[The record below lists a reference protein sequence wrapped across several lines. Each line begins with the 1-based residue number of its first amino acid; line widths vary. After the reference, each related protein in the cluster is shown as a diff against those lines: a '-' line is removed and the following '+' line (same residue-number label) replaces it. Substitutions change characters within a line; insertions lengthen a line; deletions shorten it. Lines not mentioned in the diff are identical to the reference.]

1 MTQSPSDSHGATV
14 GSRALADFTS
24 AIFRAAGMPA
34 AYADSEADML
44 VWANVRGIDSHGVL
58 RIPWYIQQIDDGDMV
73 PDAVPEIV
81 RQTAATAL
89 IDAHRAPGPVATM
102 AGVEHAVAKARTCGA
117 AWVVIRSCT
126 HNGALAYYTDR
137 IAREGLI
144 GMTTVCSPPNMAP
157 YGAKAAGLHNSPI
170 SIGIPAR
177 RHPPIVLDMATSVA
191 AGGKIYFAA
200 DQGIPI
206 PKGWALDKDGNDTTD
221 PTKAK
226 IWLPLGPKGSGL
238 AMMFECWSSLL
249 AGNPLCVPRMA
260 DPTSQSQAQNAVV
273 MAVDVAAF
281 IDPDEYRRSVDELID
296 AIKALPPSGP
306 EPIMVPGERENVIG
320 DERAR
325 AGVSLPHGT
334 MRRIDAVAK
343 RFGIAAPW

>member
-1 MTQSPSDSHGATV
+1 MPNAPSHPDGVTLSART
-14 GSRALADFTS
+14 LADFATS
-24 AIFRAAGMPA
+24 IFRAAGMPA
-34 AYADSEADML
+34 AYAESEADML

-58 RIPWYIQQIDDGDMV
+58 RIPWYIQQIDDGDIV
-73 PDAVPEIV
+73 PDAVPEVV

-102 AGVEHAVAKARTCGA
+102 AGVEHAVAKARTCGV

-137 IAREGLI
+137 IARDGLI

-177 RHPPIVLDMATSVA
+177 HHPPIVLDMATSVA
-191 AGGKIYFAA
+191 AGGKVYFAA

-206 PKGWALDKDGNDTTD
+206 PKGWALDPDGNDTTD
-221 PTKAK
+221 PTKAR

-249 AGNPLCVPRMA
+249 ASNPLCVPRMA
-260 DPTSQSQAQNAVV
+260 DPSSQGQAQNAMV

-281 IDPDEYRRSVDELID
+281 VDPEDYRHAVDELID
-296 AIKALPPSGP
+296 SIKALPAAGP

-320 DERAR
+320 EAR
-325 AGVSLPHGT
+325 MRDGVFLPHGT
-334 MRRIDAVAK
+334 TRRIDAVAK
-343 RFGIAAPW
+343 RFDVGTPW